1 MPASPSRFTEG
12 QMEKVGVEVRDASK
26 ILLACKECGQTW
38 SPNLLK
44 GGRLPRG
51 YWHCPQGCNT

>member
-1 MPASPSRFTEG
+1 MPASPSRFTAG
-12 QMEKVGVEVRDASK
+12 QMEKVGVEIRDSSK
-26 ILLACKECGQTW
+26 TLLACKECGQVW

-51 YWHCPQGCNT
+51 YWRCPQGCNT